1 MGPSAGDC
9 TINGEAMNFMNLD
22 SVPISY
28 SISLTN
34 DLLIFAA
41 DKNTVCD
48 GYPYLKRVNDGS
60 LVNPALA
67 KMYYFQ
73 VFASSTDSTPRL
85 DLVPASN
92 TVSHAVG
99 LYDLV
104 GNEFYPLRKPCEGAT
119 VLDGHAVDEWYHADP
134 SPTACGY
141 ECGVCTSCLMRISKM
156 IPPVQGDREWRWN
169 GQPHRPHIT
178 ETNDYWGV
186 AGCAISYNPPN
197 TEWTGEKT
205 FTMTSMLVNPCVWLD
220 GTTTNVVY
228 TYTCLPALFSVIRPG
243 GPQIEV
249 KKSWLNGAYKDI
261 QNYDEYQKFLFST
274 NANGVA
280 AWQAYVLGA
289 DKKKAAVANMAIV
302 EESVQNANPD
312 TVTIKLRDWETLE
325 PRTNENCR
333 LAYSLLSA
341 RTTSELLANGGAVVT
356 NKCVSPSV
364 PYEKCPEWSFEAPL
378 SDLTDEE
385 PVNYYRIKV
394 HFLFGGGK

>member
-1 MGPSAGDC
+1 
-9 TINGEAMNFMNLD
+9 MNFMNLD

-104 GNEFYPLRKPCEGAT
+104 GNEFYPLCHPCPGAT
-119 VLDGHAVDEWYHADP
+119 VVDGHAVDEWHHADP

-156 IPPVQGDREWRWN
+156 IPAVQGESEWRWDGN
-169 GQPHRPHIT
+169 KHWPGIAALN
-178 ETNDYWGV
+178 NDWWGV
-186 AGCAISYNPPN
+186 AGCVVTYNPDN
-197 TEWTGEKT
+197 TTWKNVGDDYTAT
-205 FTMTSMLVNPCVWLD
+205 FTLTNNCVWTD
-220 GTTTNVVY
+220 GSTTNIVY
-228 TYTCLPALFSVIRPG
+228 RYKCIDPEFSVIRPN
-243 GPQIEV
+243 GPKV
-249 KKSWLNGAYKDI
+249 VFDKKNWLNKV
-261 QNYDEYQKFLFST
+261 YDGEWEYSDYQEALFEK

-280 AWQAYVLGA
+280 AWQAYVLGVGA
-289 DKKKAAVANMAIV
+289 TKEAVANAAIV
-302 EESVQNANPD
+302 EESVQNANPE
-312 TVTIKLRDWETLE
+312 TVTIKLRDWETLTS
-325 PRTNENCR
+325 RTNENCR

-341 RTTSELLANGGAVVT
+341 RTTSELLANGGTVVT
-356 NKCVSPSV
+356 NKCVSPNV

-394 HFLFGGGK
+394 HFIFDK